1 MAAEKPWTHYFKP
14 EVRKQGT
21 DAFESGAVYLSISG
35 DRRIEAF
42 VKAGAPVKVSLI
54 SESIE
59 SAVFTASCPCTSSA
73 KGQFCKHIWAT
84 LLEVEA
90 KFPDFLDSKTEIE
103 KGESVARSSF
113 KPAPRPAAAPSAATA
128 ASVAK
133 QAEYRESTKARAADY
148 RKAQYQKQKQRAK
161 DIKQAKKNEG
171 KVSKLAPPTPDLPE
185 DVAEALKYFED
196 NGFPL
201 EVPFEKDAVANARK
215 ILARIFHPDKGGT
228 HEETLALNQN
238 YDILVEFQKSF

>member
-35 DRRIEAF
+35 DTRIEAF
-42 VKAGAPVKVSLI
+42 VKAGSPVKVSLI
-54 SESIE
+54 AESIE
-59 SAVFTASCPCTSSA
+59 SPLFTASCPCTSSS

-84 LLEVEA
+84 LLEVE
-90 KFPDFLDSKTEIE
+90 KSFPDFLDSKTEIE
-103 KGESVARSSF
+103 KGTSVARTAF
-113 KPAPRPAAAPSAATA
+113 KPAPRPAAAA
-128 ASVAK
+128 ASPA
-133 QAEYRESTKARAADY
+133 QSAQQTERHEAMKARQADY
-148 RKAQYQKQKQRAK
+148 RKAQYQKQKLRAK
-161 DIKQAKKNEG
+161 DIKAAKKNEG
-171 KVSKLAPPTPDLPE
+171 KPSKFAPPTPDVPE

-201 EVPFEKDAVANARK
+201 EVPFSKDAVANARK
-215 ILARIFHPDKGGT
+215 ILARVFHPDKGGT

-238 YDILVEFQKSF
+238 YDILVEFQKSL